1 MVTELTGLSVKTE
14 EDILQLHKL
23 CMDLGLWAGLPV
35 SERIRFAAGIATH
48 SNPYNSELIQVCF
61 SIEEKNDQ
69 ACLIV
74 KIQNHSRNIQERIVQ
89 PIPGLPDSLFEDFL
103 YDNVVTTEKANKD
116 IRQFNFALA
125 PDLKNSLTKLKL
137 ALSLLGDE
145 EMTPVIKNY
154 FQIMNR
160 SAERLEN
167 IVVSLNKI
175 IQLGDTS
182 PDVIESD
189 SLL

>member
-160 SAERLEN
+160 SVERLEN
-167 IVVSLNKI
+167 IMVSLNKI

-182 PDVIESD
+182 PDVVKSD